1 MKQKPLIMIGAA
13 TSGCGKTTFTLG
25 LLRLL
30 RNRGMKVQPFK
41 CGPDYIDTKHH
52 AMAAGEES
60 VNLDT
65 YMASK
70 AHVQELYARY
80 GAASDVCVTEGVMGL
95 FDGYDGMK
103 GSSAEIAELIGI
115 PVVLVLNAKSTAY
128 SVAPVLYGFKHF
140 YPAIR
145 VVGVV
150 FNFVASEAHYVY
162 LQQAC
167 ADAGVEAL
175 GYIPKDESIVIP
187 SRHLG
192 LSIDERFCFDAL
204 ADRVAEVIAKTVNV
218 DRLLELC
225 TVEFP
230 GEQAEDVLCPGNRKI
245 AVARDEAFN
254 FMYRE
259 NVEALKRAGEV
270 VFFSPL
276 RDKSLPDAD
285 LVYLPGGY
293 PELHLPELTANE
305 GMRQSVREYCEAGGR
320 VLAECGG
327 MMYLCDSITDSDGKV
342 YPMAGVLKQGA
353 TMEQMKLKLGYREVR
368 VNDQSVRGHEFHYS
382 RVLSGKEKIPV
393 MGTVYNAK
401 NMVVDT
407 PVYAYKNVLASYIHF
422 YWGECGVDRF
432 LMLLGQR

>member
-30 RNRGMKVQPFK
+30 RNRRMKVQPFK

-70 AHVQELYARY
+70 AHVRELYARY

-192 LSIDERFCFDAL
+192 LSIDETFCFDAF

-285 LVYLPGGY
+285 FVYLPGGY

-305 GMRQSVREYCEAGGR
+305 GMRQFR
-320 VLAECGG
+320 
-327 MMYLCDSITDSDGKV
+327 
-342 YPMAGVLKQGA
+342 PGVL
-353 TMEQMKLKLGYREVR
+353 
-368 VNDQSVRGHEFHYS
+368 RG
-382 RVLSGKEKIPV
+382 R
-393 MGTVYNAK
+393 GTGIGGV
-401 NMVVDT
+401 
-407 PVYAYKNVLASYIHF
+407 
-422 YWGECGVDRF
+422 WGDDVF
-432 LMLLGQR
+432 V

>member
-65 YMASK
+65 YMASE
-70 AHVQELYARY
+70 AHVRELYARY

-192 LSIDERFCFDAL
+192 LSIDETFCFDAF

-225 TVEFP
+225 TVEFS
-230 GEQAEDVLCPGNRKI
+230 GEQAEDVLYPGNRKI

-259 NVEALKRAGEV
+259 NMEALKRAGEV

-276 RDKSLPDAD
+276 RDKGLPNTDF
-285 LVYLPGGY
+285 VYLPGGY

-305 GMRQSVREYCEAGGR
+305 EMRRSVREYCEAGGR

-327 MMYLCDSITDSDGKV
+327 MMYLCDSIAGSDGKV
-342 YPMAGVLKQGA
+342 YSMAGVLKQGA
-353 TMEQMKLKLGYREVR
+353 TMEQMKLRLGYREVR
-368 VNDQSVRGHEFHYS
+368 VNGQSVRGHEFHYS
-382 RVLSGKEKIPV
+382 KVLSGKEKIPM

-422 YWGECGVDRF
+422 YWGECGMDRF

>member
-13 TSGCGKTTFTLG
+13 SSGSGKTTFTLG

-52 AMAAGEES
+52 AIAAGEES

-65 YMASK
+65 YMASA
-70 AHVQELYARY
+70 AHVWELYVRY
-80 GAASDVCVTEGVMGL
+80 GVASDVCVTEGVMGL

-115 PVVLVLNAKSTAY
+115 PVVLVLNAKSSAY
-128 SVAPVLYGFKHF
+128 TVAPVLYGFKHF
-140 YPAIR
+140 YPGIR

-150 FNFVASEAHYVY
+150 FNFVASVAHYAY

-192 LSIDERFCFDAL
+192 LSIDETFCFDAF
-204 ADRVAEVIAKTVNV
+204 ADRVAGVIDKTVNV

-225 TVEFP
+225 TVEFS
-230 GEQAEDVLCPGNRKI
+230 GKRTEDFICSGNRKI

-259 NVEALKRAGEV
+259 NVEALRRAGDV
-270 VFFSPL
+270 MFFSPL
-276 RDKSLPDAD
+276 RDKNLPDAD
-285 LVYLPGGY
+285 LVYFPGGY

-305 GMRQSVREYCEAGGR
+305 DMRQSVKKYCEAGGR

-327 MMYLCDSITDSDGKV
+327 MMYLCDTITGCDGKV
-342 YPMAGVLKQGA
+342 YPMVGVLKQGA

-368 VNDQSVRGHEFHYS
+368 VKGQRIRGHEFHYS
-382 RVLSGKEKIPV
+382 KVLSGNEKIPV
-393 MGTVYNAK
+393 IGTIYNAK

-407 PVYAYKNVLASYIHF
+407 PVYTYKNVLASYIHF
-422 YWGECGVDRF
+422 YWGECGIDRF
-432 LMLLGQR
+432 LMLMSQK

>member
-1 MKQKPLIMIGAA
+1 MKQKPFIMIGAA
-13 TSGCGKTTFTLG
+13 GSGSGKTTFTLG

-65 YMASK
+65 YMASA
-70 AHVQELYARY
+70 AHVRELYARY

-128 SVAPVLYGFKHF
+128 TVAPVLYGFKHF
-140 YPAIR
+140 YPGIQ

-150 FNFVASEAHYVY
+150 FNFVASVAHYAY

-167 ADAGVEAL
+167 VDAGVEA
-175 GYIPKDESIVIP
+175 
-187 SRHLG
+187 
-192 LSIDERFCFDAL
+192 IDETFCFDAF
-204 ADRVAEVIAKTVNV
+204 ADRVAEVIDKTVNV

-225 TVEFP
+225 AVEFS
-230 GEQAEDVLCPGNRKI
+230 GEQTEGVICSGNRKI
-245 AVARDEAFN
+245 AIARDEAFN

-276 RDKSLPDAD
+276 HDKRLPDAD
-285 LVYLPGGY
+285 LVYFPGGY
-293 PELHLPELTANE
+293 PELHLPELAANE
-305 GMRQSVREYCEAGGR
+305 GMRQAVRKYCETGGR

-327 MMYLCDSITDSDGKV
+327 MMYLCDTITSDDGKV

-368 VNDQSVRGHEFHYS
+368 VNGQRIRGHEFHYS
-382 RVLSGKEKIPV
+382 RILPTNEKIPV
-393 MGTVYNAK
+393 IGTIYNAK
-401 NMVVDT
+401 DMVVDT
-407 PVYAYKNVLASYIHF
+407 PVYTYKNVLASYIHF
-422 YWGECGVDRF
+422 YWGECGIDHF
-432 LMLLGQR
+432 LMLMSQK

>member
-1 MKQKPLIMIGAA
+1 MKQKPFIMIGAA
-13 TSGCGKTTFTLG
+13 SSGSGKTTFTLG

-65 YMASK
+65 YMASA
-70 AHVQELYARY
+70 AHVRELYARY
-80 GAASDVCVTEGVMGL
+80 GTASDVCVTEGVMGL

-128 SVAPVLYGFKHF
+128 TVAPVLYGFKHF
-140 YPAIR
+140 YPGIR

-150 FNFVASEAHYVY
+150 FNFVASVAHYAY

-192 LSIDERFCFDAL
+192 LSIDETFCFDTF
-204 ADRVAEVIAKTVNV
+204 ADRVAEVIDKTVNV

-225 TVEFP
+225 TVEFS
-230 GEQAEDVLCPGNRKI
+230 GEQTQDVVCFGNRKI
-245 AVARDEAFN
+245 AIARDEAFN

-259 NVEALKRAGEV
+259 NVESLKRAGEV

-276 RDKSLPDAD
+276 RDKSLPEAD
-285 LVYLPGGY
+285 MVYFPGGY
-293 PELHLPELTANE
+293 PELHLAELAANE
-305 GMRQSVREYCEAGGR
+305 GMRQSVRKYCENGGR

-327 MMYLCDSITDSDGKV
+327 MMYLCDTITDGDGKV
-342 YPMAGVLKQGA
+342 YPMAGQW
-353 TMEQMKLKLGYREVR
+353 
-368 VNDQSVRGHEFHYS
+368 S
-382 RVLSGKEKIPV
+382 R
-393 MGTVYNAK
+393 
-401 NMVVDT
+401 
-407 PVYAYKNVLASYIHF
+407 
-422 YWGECGVDRF
+422 
-432 LMLLGQR
+432 

>member
-1 MKQKPLIMIGAA
+1 MKQKPFIMIGAA
-13 TSGCGKTTFTLG
+13 GSGSGKTTFTLG

-65 YMASK
+65 YMASA
-70 AHVQELYARY
+70 AHMRELYARY

-128 SVAPVLYGFKHF
+128 TVAPVLYGFKHF
-140 YPAIR
+140 YPEIR

-150 FNFVASEAHYVY
+150 FNFVASVAHYAY

-192 LSIDERFCFDAL
+192 LSCL
-204 ADRVAEVIAKTVNV
+204 
-218 DRLLELC
+218 
-225 TVEFP
+225 
-230 GEQAEDVLCPGNRKI
+230 
-245 AVARDEAFN
+245 
-254 FMYRE
+254 
-259 NVEALKRAGEV
+259 
-270 VFFSPL
+270 S
-276 RDKSLPDAD
+276 
-285 LVYLPGGY
+285 
-293 PELHLPELTANE
+293 
-305 GMRQSVREYCEAGGR
+305 
-320 VLAECGG
+320 
-327 MMYLCDSITDSDGKV
+327 
-342 YPMAGVLKQGA
+342 A
-353 TMEQMKLKLGYREVR
+353 T
-368 VNDQSVRGHEFHYS
+368 
-382 RVLSGKEKIPV
+382 P
-393 MGTVYNAK
+393 
-401 NMVVDT
+401 
-407 PVYAYKNVLASYIHF
+407 
-422 YWGECGVDRF
+422 
-432 LMLLGQR
+432 

>member
-1 MKQKPLIMIGAA
+1 MKQKPFIMIGA
-13 TSGCGKTTFTLG
+13 TSSGSGKTTFTLG

-52 AMAAGEES
+52 AMAVGEES
-60 VNLDT
+60 VNLDS
-65 YMASK
+65 YMASA
-70 AHVQELYARY
+70 AHVRELYARY

-128 SVAPVLYGFKHF
+128 TVAPVLYGFKHF
-140 YPAIR
+140 YPGIQ

-150 FNFVASEAHYVY
+150 FNFVASVAHYAY

-167 ADAGVEAL
+167 VDAGVEAL

-192 LSIDERFCFDAL
+192 LSIDETFCFDAF
-204 ADRVAEVIAKTVNV
+204 ADRVAEVIDKTVNV

-225 TVEFP
+225 TVEFS
-230 GEQAEDVLCPGNRKI
+230 GKQTEGVICSGNRKI
-245 AVARDEAFN
+245 AIARDEAFN

-276 RDKSLPDAD
+276 RDKRLPDAD
-285 LVYLPGGY
+285 LVYFPGGY
-293 PELHLPELTANE
+293 PELHLPELAANE
-305 GMRQSVREYCEAGGR
+305 GMRQAVRKLR
-320 VLAECGG
+320 
-327 MMYLCDSITDSDGKV
+327 DRR
-342 YPMAGVLKQGA
+342 AGVGR
-353 TMEQMKLKLGYREVR
+353 MWRDDVF
-368 VNDQSVRGHEFHYS
+368 V
-382 RVLSGKEKIPV
+382 
-393 MGTVYNAK
+393 
-401 NMVVDT
+401 
-407 PVYAYKNVLASYIHF
+407 
-422 YWGECGVDRF
+422 
-432 LMLLGQR
+432 

>member
-1 MKQKPLIMIGAA
+1 MKQKPFIMIGAA
-13 TSGCGKTTFTLG
+13 GSGSGKTTFTLG

-65 YMASK
+65 YMASA
-70 AHVQELYARY
+70 AHVRELYARY

-128 SVAPVLYGFKHF
+128 TVAPVLYGFKHF
-140 YPAIR
+140 YPGIR

-150 FNFVASEAHYVY
+150 FNFVASVAHYAY

-192 LSIDERFCFDAL
+192 LSIDETFCFDTF
-204 ADRVAEVIAKTVNV
+204 ADRVAEVIDKTVNV

-225 TVEFP
+225 TVEFS
-230 GEQAEDVLCPGNRKI
+230 GEQTEDVVCSGNRKI
-245 AVARDEAFN
+245 AIARDEAFN

-276 RDKSLPDAD
+276 RDKSLPEAD
-285 LVYLPGGY
+285 MVYFPGGY
-293 PELHLPELTANE
+293 PELHLAELAANE
-305 GMRQSVREYCEAGGR
+305 GMRQSVREYCETGGR

-327 MMYLCDSITDSDGKV
+327 MMYLCDTITGDDGKV

-368 VNDQSVRGHEFHYS
+368 VNGQRIRGHE
-382 RVLSGKEKIPV
+382 LPTNEKIPV
-393 MGTVYNAK
+393 IGTIYNAK
-401 NMVVDT
+401 DMVVDT
-407 PVYAYKNVLASYIHF
+407 PVYTYKNVLASYIHF
-422 YWGECGVDRF
+422 YWGECGMDHF
-432 LMLLGQR
+432 LMLMSQK

>member
-1 MKQKPLIMIGAA
+1 
-13 TSGCGKTTFTLG
+13 
-25 LLRLL
+25 
-30 RNRGMKVQPFK
+30 
-41 CGPDYIDTKHH
+41 
-52 AMAAGEES
+52 
-60 VNLDT
+60 
-65 YMASK
+65 
-70 AHVQELYARY
+70 
-80 GAASDVCVTEGVMGL
+80 MGL

-128 SVAPVLYGFKHF
+128 TVAPVLYGFKHF
-140 YPAIR
+140 YPGIR

-150 FNFVASEAHYVY
+150 FNFVASVAHYAY

-192 LSIDERFCFDAL
+192 LSIDETFCFDTF
-204 ADRVAEVIAKTVNV
+204 ADRVAEVIDKTVNV

-225 TVEFP
+225 TVEFS
-230 GEQAEDVLCPGNRKI
+230 GEQTQDVVCFGNRKI
-245 AVARDEAFN
+245 AIARDEAFN

-276 RDKSLPDAD
+276 RDKSLPEAD
-285 LVYLPGGY
+285 MVYFPGGY
-293 PELHLPELTANE
+293 PELHLAELAANE
-305 GMRQSVREYCEAGGR
+305 GMRQSVRKYCENGGR

-327 MMYLCDSITDSDGKV
+327 MMYLCDTITGDDGKV
-342 YPMAGVLKQGA
+342 YPMVGVLKQGA

-368 VNDQSVRGHEFHYS
+368 VNGQRIRGHEFHYS
-382 RVLSGKEKIPV
+382 RILPTNEKIPV
-393 MGTVYNAK
+393 IGTIYNAK
-401 NMVVDT
+401 DMVVDT
-407 PVYAYKNVLASYIHF
+407 PVYTYKNVLASYIHF
-422 YWGECGVDRF
+422 YWGECGIDHF
-432 LMLLGQR
+432 LMLMSQK

>member
-1 MKQKPLIMIGAA
+1 MIGAA
-13 TSGCGKTTFTLG
+13 TSGSGKTTFTLG

-30 RNRGMKVQPFK
+30 RNRGMRVQPFK

-65 YMASK
+65 YMAS
-70 AHVQELYARY
+70 AGHVKELYARY
-80 GAASDVCVTEGVMGL
+80 GAESDVCVTEGVMGL
-95 FDGYDGMK
+95 FDGYDGMR

-140 YPAIR
+140 HPGIR

-150 FNFVASEAHYVY
+150 FNFVASAAHYAY

-192 LSIDERFCFDAL
+192 LSIDETFCFDTF
-204 ADRVAEVIAKTVNV
+204 ADRVAEVIGKTVDV

-225 TVEFP
+225 TVEFVGAP
-230 GEQAEDVLCPGNRKI
+230 KQDTLTSGSRKI
-245 AVARDEAFN
+245 AVAWDEAFN
-254 FMYRE
+254 FVYRE
-259 NVEALKRAGEV
+259 NIEALKRAGQV

-276 RDKSLPDAD
+276 RDESLPEAD
-285 LVYLPGGY
+285 LVYFPGGY
-293 PELHLPELTANE
+293 PELYLSELSANE
-305 GMRQSVREYCEAGGR
+305 SMRQAVREYGENGGQ

-327 MMYLCDSITDSDGKV
+327 MMYLCDTITGSDGKA
-342 YPMAGVLKQGA
+342 YPMVGILKQEA

-368 VNDQSVRGHEFHYS
+368 VKEQGIRGHEFHYS
-382 RVLSGKEKIPV
+382 RVVSDNEKIPV
-393 MGTVYNAK
+393 VGTVYNAK
-401 NMVVDT
+401 GMVVDT
-407 PVYAYKNVLASYIHF
+407 CIYSYKKVLASYIHF
-422 YWGECGVDRF
+422 YWGECGIDRF
-432 LMLLGQR
+432 LMLMSQK

>member
-1 MKQKPLIMIGAA
+1 MKQKPFIMIGAA
-13 TSGCGKTTFTLG
+13 SSGSGKTTFTLG

-65 YMASK
+65 YMASA
-70 AHVQELYARY
+70 AHVRELYARY
-80 GAASDVCVTEGVMGL
+80 GTASDVCVTEGVMGL

-128 SVAPVLYGFKHF
+128 TVAPVLYGFKHF
-140 YPAIR
+140 YPGIR

-150 FNFVASEAHYVY
+150 FNFVASVAHYAY

-192 LSIDERFCFDAL
+192 LSIDETFCFDTF
-204 ADRVAEVIAKTVNV
+204 ADRVAEVIDKTVNV

-225 TVEFP
+225 TVEFS
-230 GEQAEDVLCPGNRKI
+230 GEQTEDVVCFGNRKI
-245 AVARDEAFN
+245 AIARDEAFN

-270 VFFSPL
+270 VF
-276 RDKSLPDAD
+276 
-285 LVYLPGGY
+285 LVRCVIKVFGCRYGLFPRRVPGTTFA
-293 PELHLPELTANE
+293 ELAANE
-305 GMRQSVREYCEAGGR
+305 GMRQSVRKYCENGGR

-327 MMYLCDSITDSDGKV
+327 MMYLCDTITDGDGKV

-368 VNDQSVRGHEFHYS
+368 VNGQRIRGHEFHYS
-382 RVLSGKEKIPV
+382 RILPTNEKIPV
-393 MGTVYNAK
+393 IGTIYNAK
-401 NMVVDT
+401 DMVVDT
-407 PVYAYKNVLASYIHF
+407 PVYTYKNVLASYIHF
-422 YWGECGVDRF
+422 YWGECGIDHF
-432 LMLLGQR
+432 LMLMSQK

>member
-1 MKQKPLIMIGAA
+1 MKQKPFIMIGAA
-13 TSGCGKTTFTLG
+13 SSGSGKTTFTLG

-65 YMASK
+65 YMASA
-70 AHVQELYARY
+70 AHVRELYARY
-80 GAASDVCVTEGVMGL
+80 GTASDVCVTEGVMGL

-103 GSSAEIAELIGI
+103 VSSAEIAELIGI

-128 SVAPVLYGFKHF
+128 TVAPVLYGFKHF
-140 YPAIR
+140 YPGIR

-150 FNFVASEAHYVY
+150 FNFVASVAHYAY

-192 LSIDERFCFDAL
+192 LSIDETFCFDTF
-204 ADRVAEVIAKTVNV
+204 ADRVAEVIDKTVNV

-225 TVEFP
+225 TVEFS
-230 GEQAEDVLCPGNRKI
+230 GEQTEDVVCFGNRKI
-245 AVARDEAFN
+245 AIARDEAFN

-276 RDKSLPDAD
+276 RDKSLPEAD
-285 LVYLPGGY
+285 MVYFPGGY
-293 PELHLPELTANE
+293 PELHLAELAANE
-305 GMRQSVREYCEAGGR
+305 GMRQSVRKYCENGGR
-320 VLAECGG
+320 VLAERGR
-327 MMYLCDSITDSDGKV
+327 MMYMCQTNTYADGMV

-368 VNDQSVRGHEFHYS
+368 VNGQRIRGHEFHYS
-382 RVLSGKEKIPV
+382 RILPANEKIPV
-393 MGTVYNAK
+393 IGTIYNAK
-401 NMVVDT
+401 DMVVDT
-407 PVYAYKNVLASYIHF
+407 PVYTYKNVLASYIHF
-422 YWGECGVDRF
+422 YWGECGIDHF
-432 LMLLGQR
+432 LMLMSQK

>member
-1 MKQKPLIMIGAA
+1 MKQKPFIMIGA
-13 TSGCGKTTFTLG
+13 TSSGSGKTTFTLG

-52 AMAAGEES
+52 AMAVGEES
-60 VNLDT
+60 VNLDS
-65 YMASK
+65 YMASA
-70 AHVQELYARY
+70 AHVRELYARY

-128 SVAPVLYGFKHF
+128 TVAPVLYGFKHF
-140 YPAIR
+140 YPGIR

-150 FNFVASEAHYVY
+150 FNFVASVAHYAY

-167 ADAGVEAL
+167 VDAGVEAL

-192 LSIDERFCFDAL
+192 LSIDETFCFDAF
-204 ADRVAEVIAKTVNV
+204 ADRVAEVIDKTVNV

-225 TVEFP
+225 VI
-230 GEQAEDVLCPGNRKI
+230 CSGNRKI
-245 AVARDEAFN
+245 AIARDEAFN

-276 RDKSLPDAD
+276 RDKRLPDAD
-285 LVYLPGGY
+285 LVYFPGGY
-293 PELHLPELTANE
+293 PELHLPELAANE
-305 GMRQSVREYCEAGGR
+305 GMRQAVRKYCETGGR

-327 MMYLCDSITDSDGKV
+327 MMYLCDTITSDDGKV

-368 VNDQSVRGHEFHYS
+368 VNGQRIRGHEFHYS
-382 RVLSGKEKIPV
+382 RILPGHEKIPV
-393 MGTVYNAK
+393 IGTIYNAK
-401 NMVVDT
+401 DMVVDT
-407 PVYAYKNVLASYIHF
+407 PVYTYKNVLASYIHF
-422 YWGECGVDRF
+422 YWGECGIDHF
-432 LMLLGQR
+432 LMLMSQK

>member
-1 MKQKPLIMIGAA
+1 MKQKPFIMIGAA
-13 TSGCGKTTFTLG
+13 GSGSGKTTFTLG

-65 YMASK
+65 YMASA
-70 AHVQELYARY
+70 AHVRELYARY

-128 SVAPVLYGFKHF
+128 TVAPVLYGFKHF
-140 YPAIR
+140 YPGIR

-150 FNFVASEAHYVY
+150 FNFVASVAHYAY

-192 LSIDERFCFDAL
+192 LSIDETFCFDAF
-204 ADRVAEVIAKTVNV
+204 ADRVAEVIDKTVNV

-225 TVEFP
+225 TVEFS
-230 GEQAEDVLCPGNRKI
+230 GEQTEDVVCSGNRKI
-245 AVARDEAFN
+245 AIARDEAFN

-276 RDKSLPDAD
+276 RDKSLPEAD
-285 LVYLPGGY
+285 MVYFPGGY
-293 PELHLPELTANE
+293 PELHLAELAANE
-305 GMRQSVREYCEAGGR
+305 EMRQSVRKYCETGGR

-327 MMYLCDSITDSDGKV
+327 MMYLCDTITGDDGKV
-342 YPMAGVLKQGA
+342 YPWQA
-353 TMEQMKLKLGYREVR
+353 
-368 VNDQSVRGHEFHYS
+368 
-382 RVLSGKEKIPV
+382 
-393 MGTVYNAK
+393 
-401 NMVVDT
+401 
-407 PVYAYKNVLASYIHF
+407 
-422 YWGECGVDRF
+422 C
-432 LMLLGQR
+432 

>member
-1 MKQKPLIMIGAA
+1 MKQKPFIMIGAA
-13 TSGCGKTTFTLG
+13 SSGSGKTTFTLG

-65 YMASK
+65 YMASA
-70 AHVQELYARY
+70 AHVRELYARY
-80 GAASDVCVTEGVMGL
+80 GTASDVCVTEGVMGL

-128 SVAPVLYGFKHF
+128 TVAPVLYGFKHF
-140 YPAIR
+140 YPGIR

-150 FNFVASEAHYVY
+150 FNFVASVAHYAY

-192 LSIDERFCFDAL
+192 LSIDETFCFDTF
-204 ADRVAEVIAKTVNV
+204 ADRVAEVIDKTVNV

-225 TVEFP
+225 TVEFS
-230 GEQAEDVLCPGNRKI
+230 GEQTQDVVCFGNRKI
-245 AVARDEAFN
+245 AIARDEAFN

-276 RDKSLPDAD
+276 RDKSLPEAD
-285 LVYLPGGY
+285 MVYFPGGY
-293 PELHLPELTANE
+293 PELHLAELAANE
-305 GMRQSVREYCEAGGR
+305 GMRQSVRKYCEN
-320 VLAECGG
+320 
-327 MMYLCDSITDSDGKV
+327 
-342 YPMAGVLKQGA
+342 P
-353 TMEQMKLKLGYREVR
+353 
-368 VNDQSVRGHEFHYS
+368 
-382 RVLSGKEKIPV
+382 
-393 MGTVYNAK
+393 
-401 NMVVDT
+401 
-407 PVYAYKNVLASYIHF
+407 
-422 YWGECGVDRF
+422 
-432 LMLLGQR
+432 

>member
-1 MKQKPLIMIGAA
+1 MKQKPFIMIGA
-13 TSGCGKTTFTLG
+13 TSSGSGKTTFTLG

-52 AMAAGEES
+52 AMAVGEES
-60 VNLDT
+60 VNLDS
-65 YMASK
+65 YMASA
-70 AHVQELYARY
+70 AHVRELYARY
-80 GAASDVCVTEGVMGL
+80 GAASDVCVMEGVMGL

-128 SVAPVLYGFKHF
+128 TVAPVLYGFKHF
-140 YPAIR
+140 YPGIQ

-150 FNFVASEAHYVY
+150 FNFVASVAHYAY

-167 ADAGVEAL
+167 VDAGVEAL

-192 LSIDERFCFDAL
+192 LSIDETFCFDAF
-204 ADRVAEVIAKTVNV
+204 ADRVAEVIDKTVNV

-225 TVEFP
+225 TVEFS
-230 GEQAEDVLCPGNRKI
+230 GEQTEGVICSGNRKI
-245 AVARDEAFN
+245 AIARDKAFN

-276 RDKSLPDAD
+276 HDKRLPDAD
-285 LVYLPGGY
+285 LVYFPGGY
-293 PELHLPELTANE
+293 PELHLPELAANE
-305 GMRQSVREYCEAGGR
+305 GMRQAVRKYCETGGR

-327 MMYLCDSITDSDGKV
+327 MMYLCDTITSDDGKV

-368 VNDQSVRGHEFHYS
+368 VNGQRIRGHEFHYS
-382 RVLSGKEKIPV
+382 RILPGHEKIPV
-393 MGTVYNAK
+393 IGTIYNAK
-401 NMVVDT
+401 DMVVDT
-407 PVYAYKNVLASYIHF
+407 PVYTYKNVLASYIHF
-422 YWGECGVDRF
+422 YWGECGIDHF
-432 LMLLGQR
+432 LMLMSQK

>member
-1 MKQKPLIMIGAA
+1 MKQKPFIMIGAA
-13 TSGCGKTTFTLG
+13 SSGSGKTTFTLG

-65 YMASK
+65 YMAS
-70 AHVQELYARY
+70 AVHVRELYARY

-128 SVAPVLYGFKHF
+128 TVAPVLYGFKHF
-140 YPAIR
+140 YPGIR

-150 FNFVASEAHYVY
+150 FNFVASVAHYAY

-192 LSIDERFCFDAL
+192 LSIDETFCFDAF
-204 ADRVAEVIAKTVNV
+204 ADRVAEVIDKTVNV

-225 TVEFP
+225 TVEFS
-230 GEQAEDVLCPGNRKI
+230 GEQTEDVVCSGNRKI
-245 AVARDEAFN
+245 AIARDEAFN

-276 RDKSLPDAD
+276 RDKSLPEAD
-285 LVYLPGGY
+285 MVYFPGGY
-293 PELHLPELTANE
+293 PELHLAELATNE
-305 GMRQSVREYCEAGGR
+305 GMRQSVRKYCETGGR

-327 MMYLCDSITDSDGKV
+327 MMYLCDTITGDDGKV
-342 YPMAGVLKQGA
+342 YPMVGVLKQGA

-368 VNDQSVRGHEFHYS
+368 VNGQRIRGHEFHYS
-382 RVLSGKEKIPV
+382 RILPTNEKIPV
-393 MGTVYNAK
+393 IGTIYNAK
-401 NMVVDT
+401 DMVVDT
-407 PVYAYKNVLASYIHF
+407 PVYTYKNVLASYIHF
-422 YWGECGVDRF
+422 YWGECGMDHF
-432 LMLLGQR
+432 LMLMSQK

>member
-1 MKQKPLIMIGAA
+1 MKQKPFIMIGAA
-13 TSGCGKTTFTLG
+13 SSGSGKTTFTLG

-65 YMASK
+65 YMASA
-70 AHVQELYARY
+70 AHVRELYARY
-80 GAASDVCVTEGVMGL
+80 GTASDVCVTEGVMGL

-128 SVAPVLYGFKHF
+128 TVAPVLYGFKHF
-140 YPAIR
+140 YPGIR

-150 FNFVASEAHYVY
+150 FNFVASVAHYAY

-192 LSIDERFCFDAL
+192 LSIDETFCFDTF
-204 ADRVAEVIAKTVNV
+204 ADRVAEVIDKTVNV

-225 TVEFP
+225 TVEFS
-230 GEQAEDVLCPGNRKI
+230 GEQTEDVVCFGNRKI
-245 AVARDEAFN
+245 AIARDEAFN

-276 RDKSLPDAD
+276 RDKSLPEAD
-285 LVYLPGGY
+285 MVYFPGGY
-293 PELHLPELTANE
+293 PELHLAELAANE
-305 GMRQSVREYCEAGGR
+305 GMRQSVRKYCENGGR

-327 MMYLCDSITDSDGKV
+327 MMYLCDTITDGDGKV

-368 VNDQSVRGHEFHYS
+368 VNGQRIRGHEFH
-382 RVLSGKEKIPV
+382 
-393 MGTVYNAK
+393 
-401 NMVVDT
+401 
-407 PVYAYKNVLASYIHF
+407 
-422 YWGECGVDRF
+422 
-432 LMLLGQR
+432 